1 MRQQRAKL
9 GRLQR
14 ELERRQRQ
22 REGRPA
28 ITQIEVW
35 CNGKLRE
42 VMTLGTPTSPPT
54 HYKVNDRSA

>member
-28 ITQIEVW
+28 TGNKWNED
-35 CNGKLRE
+35 GR
-42 VMTLGTPTSPPT
+42 TFSGRTP
-54 HYKVNDRSA
+54 SAGRGDSDN